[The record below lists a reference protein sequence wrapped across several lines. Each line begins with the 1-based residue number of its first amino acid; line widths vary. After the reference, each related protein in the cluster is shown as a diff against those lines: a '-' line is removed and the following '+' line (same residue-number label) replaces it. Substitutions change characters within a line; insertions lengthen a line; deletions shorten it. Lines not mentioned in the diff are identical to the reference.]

1 MSDNPGDGKSLPK
14 DSNENKSGAKMK
26 SSTESSSKSNKSG
39 KKLGKVDDSKKHEKP
54 SKGKTSGVTTTQ
66 GDSQVVVDQDLSRDK
81 ELSPFI
87 AKLQAENEKN
97 HGSDDGKI

>member
-1 MSDNPGDGKSLPK
+1 
-14 DSNENKSGAKMK
+14 MK
-26 SSTESSSKSNKSG
+26 PSTESSSKTNKSG

-66 GDSQVVVDQDLSRDK
+66 GDSQVVVDQELSRDK

-87 AKLQAENEKN
+87 AKLQAENEKIMAQS
-97 HGSDDGKI
+97 SDDDHEHDGKI